1 MEKQKVF
8 WVVLSVSVFVVVVLV
23 AGVLLLRQQP
33 GTAPRATVSP
43 MNGSGT
49 GTQLYEYQREA
60 PQAPS
65 SGGQA
70 GTPPAGDQQTMHF
83 YIGEG
88 AKPGAPTAPGATQS
102 PGAVPAPAPSP
113 AATSPSVGIP
123 SASLPAAAPAPVAS
137 PRPTTPVASRPRT
150 VKPALPARTP
160 KKSADYWIQTGSY
173 KSQTKAEELV
183 TMLQGKGLGS
193 RVFSWTSKGETFF
206 RVRVGP
212 YSNKGEADKFL
223 GLVQQVQGL
232 EASYVSM
239 VFAARTAVN

>member
-43 MNGSGT
+43 MNGTGT

-65 SGGQA
+65 AGGQA

-83 YIGEG
+83 SIGEG
-88 AKPGAPTAPGATQS
+88 AKPDTSATPGATPS
-102 PGAVPAPAPSP
+102 PGAAPAPAAPAP
-113 AATSPSVGIP
+113 LAATPP
-123 SASLPAAAPAPVAS
+123 ASLPAAAPAAPAAS
-137 PRPTTPVASRPRT
+137 PRPAAPVASRPRT
-150 VKPALPARTP
+150 VKPTLPARTA
-160 KKSADYWIQTGSY
+160 KRSADYWIQAGSY

-193 RVFSWTSKGETFF
+193 RMFSWTSKGETFY

-212 YSNKGEADKFL
+212 YAKKGEADKFL
-223 GLVQQVQGL
+223 ALVQQVQGL

-239 VFAARTAVN
+239 VPSSRTAVN